1 MFVCVC
7 VCVCVGGFF
16 LIWPLFIVLPEVEVS
31 GEAVVITSLIRGTSI
46 REATPRLLRLLTR
59 RVPGRHA
66 VSAAKVSLSFSL
78 HLSRSLI
85 PFDFTLFS
93 PRSNS
98 PCHSIV
104 LSPSLSLSLSPSY
117 PLTSLILYVC
127 LHLSLP
133 ISVFNYLSISISFSL
148 SLSFR
153 DT

>member
-1 MFVCVC
+1 MF

-66 VSAAKVSLSFSL
+66 VSAAKVSLSF
-78 HLSRSLI
+78 
-85 PFDFTLFS
+85 
-93 PRSNS
+93 
-98 PCHSIV
+98 
-104 LSPSLSLSLSPSY
+104 
-117 PLTSLILYVC
+117 C

-133 ISVFNYLSISISFSL
+133 ISVFNYLSISISFSRSEIPSEKWNGGAATPVSPSFISL
-148 SLSFR
+148 VVFLGVSLSP
-153 DT
+153 